1 MTDVNFP
8 AADTAA
14 ASTFS
19 GQALRLP
26 GWTSPGQD
34 RLVERERLMGQARG
48 TDAARQLQRCF
59 PRWMKA
65 FDHLAGARSS
75 AWLATAGRPER
86 PGHLGDRDE
95 QAQAVLR
102 RHGSPTSRPAAD
114 TGGGHALVDGQRI
127 ADDDAGIDWAR

>member
-1 MTDVNFP
+1 MTDVNFA

-19 GQALRLP
+19 GQALSLP

-34 RLVERERLMGQARG
+34 RLVERERLMSQARG

-65 FDHLAGARSS
+65 FDHLAWRALVRLAGNEPVDPNDPRHLAAAATSTPRRFC
-75 AWLATAGRPER
+75 AATA
-86 PGHLGDRDE
+86 
-95 QAQAVLR
+95 
-102 RHGSPTSRPAAD
+102 SPTSRPARLTLAAIS
-114 TGGGHALVDGQRI
+114 ALIDGQR
-127 ADDDAGIDWAR
+127 DRRPRRRP